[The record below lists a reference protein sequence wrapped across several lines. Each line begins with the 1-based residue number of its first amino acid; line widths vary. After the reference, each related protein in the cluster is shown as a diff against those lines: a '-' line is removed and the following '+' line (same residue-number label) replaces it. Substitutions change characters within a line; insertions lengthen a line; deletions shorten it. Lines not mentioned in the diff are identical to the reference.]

1 MGGVDDDEI
10 VMGVACGRVCAA
22 RGMATRRWTAVH
34 RLACRVRIAHSGHAR
49 REIGIGESGVWRW
62 IEYNTRQSR
71 GFDRVLAQAR
81 ATSTTAPNRH
91 ALRVATTTCN
101 ATRRFHP
108 ILARL
113 DDKTRINIRRRR
125 RNRRV
130 FCHDAIRSHKKP
142 SANAARANG
151 NFQ

>member
-71 GFDRVLAQAR
+71 GFDRVLAPAR
-81 ATSTTAPNRH
+81 NFDDGTESARP
-91 ALRVATTTCN
+91 VATTTCN

-130 FCHDAIRSHKKP
+130 FCHDAIRSHQKP